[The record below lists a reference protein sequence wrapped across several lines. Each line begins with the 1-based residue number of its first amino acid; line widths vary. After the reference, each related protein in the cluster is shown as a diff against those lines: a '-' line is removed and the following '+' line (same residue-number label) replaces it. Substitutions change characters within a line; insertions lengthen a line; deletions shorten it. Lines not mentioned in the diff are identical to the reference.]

1 MAGKVQC
8 VFWLHVMK
16 IKFSITHAGGSTAKE
31 SGVSGH
37 SEHCECLWG
46 DFPFKV
52 LLKAVDN
59 YVI

>member
-1 MAGKVQC
+1 
-8 VFWLHVMK
+8 MK
-16 IKFSITHAGGSTAKE
+16 IKFSITHAGGSTAEE